1 MFPIREEGNLVEA
14 VRVFVVS
21 GSATVDVDVIPDY
34 QGLDDYV
41 FEAKGSKQ
49 VTYPGWYTIEL
60 DEPVHLASSGSF
72 AAAVRVD
79 VGYASRSAAV
89 GIDYNN
95 VIGEG
100 ESSFLYNPS
109 LGAYEQ
115 EPSNSPDA
123 NFNIKAIARVSS
135 DSKLAEAAASLTADS
150 ILGENPSAEEVTT
163 ALMLPDVTEVHGAD
177 VVWSSD
183 LPDVIDPATGAVTRA
198 AEDTV
203 VTLTAEITLNGATTT
218 KQFPVTVLR
227 LPSGDA
233 EAIAEARAALTW
245 DLIRG
250 ENEEQDKVWIDLML
264 QEVLVTDSGAEVA
277 VTWTSTDEA
286 VVDPTSGAVEW
297 RDLWKTADVELTALL
312 TFGEGTAT
320 IRFPLTVHGRAGGR
334 VGSNCDLYW
343 ELNGATRELR
353 VYGEGK
359 MVFDSADY
367 GSYTSID
374 NPWLDYLS
382 IIRSVVIE
390 EGVTSLEPDAF
401 ANASALEQVR
411 LPASLERIGDGAFG
425 DCPKLHTVGPA
436 WSGRSCSIVYSWT
449 DAIPASA
456 FSGANSIVEATV
468 GEGMTEIC
476 EAAFLS
482 CESLGT
488 VHLPDSLRYVGKDA
502 FDSCDAL
509 QTVTYG
515 GSRSQWE
522 KVTFADGNVMLRAVE
537 PEYGAFDVVFDANG
551 GSGSMEA
558 QIIKRGWSLMLPEC
572 AFAGPDGASFLHW
585 TIDGVGYQP
594 YEYYD
599 PQDDLTVTAAWREA
613 PAAEVR
619 LLLTASSAVVRDADG
634 GTVETDADGVGAL
647 RVQSGQLSFTI
658 TCGRAC
664 TVLLKT
670 TENDAEQYEAV
681 PAQHVEGNTYRF
693 TADVPAG
700 AEIIVALKGDVNGDG
715 LVNTVDVTILQKAAL
730 RPSNPNYVA
739 LSGLGLFKADING
752 DGRTN
757 AADVTGLQ
765 KAALRPSSPNYVP
778 FAW

>member
-1 MFPIREEGNLVEA
+1 M
-14 VRVFVVS
+14 
-21 GSATVDVDVIPDY
+21 
-34 QGLDDYV
+34 
-41 FEAKGSKQ
+41 
-49 VTYPGWYTIEL
+49 
-60 DEPVHLASSGSF
+60 HLASSGSF

-135 DSKLAEAAASLTADS
+135 DSKLAEVAASLTADS

-183 LPDVIDPATGAVTRA
+183 LPDVIDPATGAV
-198 AEDTV
+198 
-203 VTLTAEITLNGATTT
+203 
-218 KQFPVTVLR
+218 
-227 LPSGDA
+227 
-233 EAIAEARAALTW
+233 
-245 DLIRG
+245 
-250 ENEEQDKVWIDLML
+250 
-264 QEVLVTDSGAEVA
+264 
-277 VTWTSTDEA
+277 
-286 VVDPTSGAVEW
+286 EW

-320 IRFPLTVHGRAGGR
+320 IRFPLTVHGR

-367 GSYTSID
+367 SSYTSID

-436 WSGRSCSIVYSWT
+436 WT

-482 CESLGT
+482 CESLET
-488 VHLPDSLRYVGKDA
+488 VHLPDSLRYVGPDA

-509 QTVTYG
+509 QAVTYG

-537 PEYGAFDVVFDANG
+537 LEYGAFDVVFDANG

-572 AFAGPDGASFLHW
+572 AFSGPDGASFLHW
-585 TIDGVGYQP
+585 TIDGAGYQP

-599 PQDDLTVTAAWREA
+599 PQDDLTATAAWREA

-664 TVLLKT
+664 AALLKT
-670 TENDAEQYEAV
+670 TENGAEQYEAV

-739 LSGLGLFKADING
+739 LSCLGLFKADING